1 MSKAKVPGKTDD
13 HGSRSTWPSK
23 SAGERGVALI
33 IVILMVSVIV
43 AVTLQLNR
51 ASRSEIYEAANL
63 KDGIRLFYIAKSGF
77 HLGQGFLAVHQGNFD
92 ALNEDWASPG
102 KIAGKADMLFGA
114 GALQVLIEDESGKI
128 PIHRLWDGKV
138 LNTTVCDLMARLL
151 KQPEFGLKDKDVDD
165 ILDSLKDWMDADDI
179 VTGGGAE
186 TPYYAALAKPYA
198 AKNGPLDCIEEL
210 MMIKGITREIYEG
223 TKDRPGLRQLLTIYG
238 DGRININTAP
248 ALVLRSLSPA
258 MTVERAQKMDEY
270 RRTPGLDLSSP
281 DWYRKVV
288 SGVDLNSQLT
298 KTQSNVFRIV
308 SEGRTGSM
316 VRSIESV
323 VMRSSDGRTMTILT
337 WKAS

>member
-1 MSKAKVPGKTDD
+1 MAKEPGKTDD
-13 HGSRSTWPSK
+13 HGPGSTWPAIPGS
-23 SAGERGVALI
+23 ERGIALI

-51 ASRSEIYEAANL
+51 SSRSEIHDAANL

-77 HLGQGFLAVHQGNFD
+77 HLGQGFLAVHQGDIFT
-92 ALNEDWASPG
+92 LNEDWAMPG
-102 KIAGKADMLFGA
+102 KIADRADTLFGA
-114 GALQVLIEDESGKI
+114 GVLRVAIEDESGKI
-128 PIHRLWDGKV
+128 PVHRL
-138 LNTTVCDLMARLL
+138 LNGQVFNPAVRDLMARLL

-248 ALVLRSLSPA
+248 ILVLRSLSPD
-258 MTVERAQKMDEY
+258 MTVGGAQRMDEY
-270 RRTPGLDLSSP
+270 RRTPGKDLSNT
-281 DWYRKVV
+281 DWYRSEV
-288 SGVDLNSQLT
+288 SGVNLDSQLVT
-298 KTQSNVFRIV
+298 TQSNVFRIIC
-308 SEGRTGSM
+308 EGRTGSM

-323 VMRSSDGRTMTILT
+323 VMRPQGGKTMKILT